1 VLAVVL
7 HAAAFAYLALFSRV
21 YAGFTRHDMSTFVH
35 YGNLLRAGRAPY
47 RDFVMEYPPLA
58 APLFWLP
65 SQFAHGIMQ
74 YRTGFAVEMLA
85 FDLGGL
91 GIALHAIQRCGP
103 RGLPCGVML
112 AQPLWLIWAGPNL
125 VFERFDL
132 APAVLTLL
140 AVTLLANRRQRLAWM
155 VLGLATAV
163 KLYPVVVAPLFVLL
177 AWRQRTLRQLA
188 ADLSVFLAAVALPA
202 LIVTRADLLALS
214 TFVQYH
220 ADRGLE
226 IETLYASVLLIGHL
240 LGQPLALATGH
251 GAKEVVTPLASLLS
265 SLALPLTALGLAA
278 IYLVAWHNRHATAG
292 TPDFFDR
299 LVRLTAAAILAFML
313 AGKVLSPQFLLWL
326 YPLLAI
332 LVARQAT
339 AWALFGLA
347 LLLSSWIFPA
357 HWSDLVS
364 LTCGAIAVLIIRN
377 SLLLALAATLV
388 MPLNS
393 ATAPSMQVYTEHART

>member
-1 VLAVVL
+1 
-7 HAAAFAYLALFSRV
+7 
-21 YAGFTRHDMSTFVH
+21 
-35 YGNLLRAGRAPY
+35 
-47 RDFVMEYPPLA
+47 
-58 APLFWLP
+58 
-65 SQFAHGIMQ
+65 
-74 YRTGFAVEMLA
+74 
-85 FDLGGL
+85 
-91 GIALHAIQRCGP
+91 
-103 RGLPCGVML
+103 
-112 AQPLWLIWAGPNL
+112 
-125 VFERFDL
+125 
-132 APAVLTLL
+132 
-140 AVTLLANRRQRLAWM
+140 
-155 VLGLATAV
+155 
-163 KLYPVVVAPLFVLL
+163 
-177 AWRQRTLRQLA
+177 
-188 ADLSVFLAAVALPA
+188 

-292 TPDFFDR
+292 TPVFFDR

-326 YPLLAI
+326 YPLLAV
-332 LVARQAT
+332 LVTRQAT

-364 LTCGAIAVLIIRN
+364 LTRGAIAVLIIRN

-388 MPLNS
+388 LPLAS
-393 ATAPSMQVYTEHART
+393 ATAPRRQVCTGHARS